1 MYNKT
6 AIRLLNFPLREWI
19 TTERNAKKEYLDS
32 NSNYWNCSTQSSTHN
47 IFSLKSNGST
57 FSVGDRSSHAMTIR
71 EKLLDDKKA
80 KIKNEIENKREK
92 LIKKKKEFEMIKEK
106 RTEKYNKVSEM
117 RKIKLKIHKLSKKED
132 ICASFDTKNYLFN
145 QKVEEYFQSNRF
157 IKKQINFHSNFRFG
171 NKHYGVA
178 HNRLDMMMSLDA
190 KVSKSA

>member
-1 MYNKT
+1 MNY
-6 AIRLLNFPLREWI
+6 PLRELI
-19 TTERNAKKEYLDS
+19 STERN
-32 NSNYWNCSTQSSTHN
+32 
-47 IFSLKSNGST
+47 
-57 FSVGDRSSHAMTIR
+57 
-71 EKLLDDKKA
+71 A

-92 LIKKKKEFEMIKEK
+92 LIKKKKEFEMIKQK

-171 NKHYGVA
+171 NKHYRVA